1 MSRGAS
7 RALAPVRDVESSKAR
22 IHAAALRLLARYGYA
37 GVSLQRIADEVGL
50 HKSSLFHHYRGKLD
64 LASEVCLAAME
75 RVLEHVEPLAQ
86 DDPPRRETFLRV
98 IDACLDHFAEEPDA
112 ARLLLSLLVAP
123 EDSDLNLP
131 IGREDVGHPV
141 VRLFTILGTWLE
153 RARSCGVTRRLSIRQ
168 TIPNLMGIVLM
179 QPAVALGVSALTG
192 RDPFSPRQ
200 RALRKAEVHA
210 LLGSLFPPGA

>member
-1 MSRGAS
+1 MTSR
-7 RALAPVRDVESSKAR
+7 SSKAR

-37 GVSLQRIADEVGL
+37 GVSLQQIADDVGL

-98 IDACLDHFAEEPDA
+98 IDACLEHFAEEPDA

-131 IGREDVGHPV
+131 IGRDDVGHPV
-141 VRLFTILGTWLE
+141 MRLFTILGGWLE
-153 RARSCGVTRRLSIRQ
+153 RARSRGVTRRLSIRQ

-179 QPAVALGVSALTG
+179 QPAVALGVSELTG

-200 RALRKAEVHA
+200 RALRRAEVHA
-210 LLGSLFPPGA
+210 LLAGLFPAGA